1 MFSLQFTV
9 QTHKLKIDACNH
21 SKLLPGE
28 KNTASQESLKESFGW
43 NSPSCQ
49 PWASQWALQTVPS
62 LELAKEFSQLWP
74 AQQNTLQQFHTLME
88 EMAWCQQHEFWILI
102 DIKLTVHAPQ
112 TVHLPW
118 CTHEKNR
125 TRLSHTWS
133 RDNLFASYLTWSQ
146 SRSYRAR
153 AIRSLFL
160 TILWFIHPHTTNK
173 SHSEAQGFS
182 SMQGTL
188 HSTVALKRFPGD
200 LAREES
206 HVKLEINFTDK

>member
-1 MFSLQFTV
+1 MCAITANFCLGRRIQLPKSHRRKALAGTV
-9 QTHKLKIDACNH
+9 HLA
-21 SKLLPGE
+21 SPG
-28 KNTASQESLKESFGW
+28 
-43 NSPSCQ
+43 
-49 PWASQWALQTVPS
+49 QWALQTVPS

-74 AQQNTLQQFHTLME
+74 AQQNTLQQFHTWME
-88 EMAWCQQHEFWILI
+88 EMAWCQQHDFWILI

-118 CTHEKNR
+118 CTHEINR
-125 TRLSHTWS
+125 TKLSHTWS

-160 TILWFIHPHTTNK
+160 TILWFIYAHTMNK
-173 SHSEAQGFS
+173 SHSETQGFS

-188 HSTVALKRFPGD
+188 HSTVALKKISRG
-200 LAREES
+200 L
-206 HVKLEINFTDK
+206 N